1 MRGVTLPDFKAR
13 RDRALARLGPGA
25 LVFFSAPFALRNN
38 DVEHEW
44 RQHSDFHFLT
54 GFDEPES
61 VAVIRN
67 DPSPRFVL
75 FVRPRDPEREVWDGP
90 RAGVEGAV
98 SDFGAD
104 EAHPIGELGA
114 KLPSLFENV
123 STLCYELGRE
133 RSNDDKV
140 LEAIENVRRRARRG
154 IGYPRAIVD
163 PAGVLHELRLK
174 KEPDEL
180 ALMRRAAEITEKGHR
195 EVMKKTQPGMFEYE
209 AEAVLRAVFRTN
221 GAERHAYPPIVASGA
236 NSTILHYRKNDR
248 RMLDGD
254 LLLVDAGS
262 EYGYYASDVTRTFPV
277 NGRFSAPQRAVY
289 DIVLAAELEAI
300 RAVKVGASIEDVH
313 AVAVRIV
320 TQGLIDLGVIQG
332 PLDQAIQEE
341 RHKPWFMHRTS
352 HWLGMDVH
360 DVGGYHLGGASRS
373 LEPGMVL
380 TVEPGLYFGAADER
394 VPGELRGIGIRIEDD
409 VAVTDGAPLVL
420 TESIPKR
427 IDDIERACAA

>member
-1 MRGVTLPDFKAR
+1 MTQTDYKAR
-13 RDRALARLGPGA
+13 RERALASLGRGA
-25 LVFFSAPFALRNN
+25 VVLFSAPFALRNN

-44 RQHSDFHFLT
+44 RQHSDFHFMT

-61 VAVIRN
+61 VAVFRN
-67 DPSPRFVL
+67 DPAPRFVL

-98 SDFGAD
+98 TEYGAD
-104 EAHPIGELGA
+104 EAHPISELGA
-114 KLPSLFENV
+114 KLPGLLENV
-123 STLCYELGRE
+123 DTLCYELGRE

-140 LEAIENVRRRARRG
+140 LDAIESVRRRARRG
-154 IGYPRAIVD
+154 VGYPRAIVD

-174 KEPDEL
+174 KGPEEL
-180 ALMRRAAEITEKGHR
+180 ALMRRAAEITEQGHR
-195 EVMKKTQPGMFEYE
+195 EVMAKTKPGMFEYE
-209 AEAVLRAVFRTN
+209 AEALLRAVFRTN

-289 DIVLAAELEAI
+289 EIVLAAELDAI
-300 RAVKVGASIEDVH
+300 RAVRAGATVEDVH
-313 AVAVRIV
+313 AVAVRTV
-320 TQGLIDLGVIQG
+320 TQGLIDLGVISG
-332 PLDQAIQEE
+332 PLDVAVKEE

-360 DVGGYHLGGASRS
+360 DVGGYHLAGASRP

-394 VPGELRGIGIRIEDD
+394 VPAELRGIGVRIEDD
-409 VAVTDGAPLVL
+409 VAVTDAAPLVL

-427 IDDIERACAA
+427 IDDVERACAA

>member
-1 MRGVTLPDFKAR
+1 MPGVTGTDYKAR
-13 RDRALARLGPGA
+13 RERALARLGPGA
-25 LVFFSAPFALRNN
+25 VVLFSAPFTMRNN
-38 DVEHEW
+38 DVENEW

-61 VAVIRN
+61 VAVVRS
-67 DPSPRFVL
+67 DPAPRFVL

-98 SDFGAD
+98 SAFGAD
-104 EAHPIGELGA
+104 EAYTIGELGA
-114 KLPSLFENV
+114 KLP
-123 STLCYELGRE
+123 TLLEDVETICYELGRD
-133 RSNDDKV
+133 RSNDDQV
-140 LEAIENVRRRARRG
+140 LAAIENVRRRARRG
-154 IGYPRAIVD
+154 VGYPRTIVD

-174 KEPDEL
+174 KGPEEL
-180 ALMRRAAEITEKGHR
+180 ELMRRAAEITEQGHR
-195 EVMKKTQPGMFEYE
+195 EVMAKTKPGMFEYE
-209 AEAVLRAVFRTN
+209 AEALLRAVFRTN
-221 GAERHAYPPIVASGA
+221 GAERHAYPPIVASGS

-248 RMLDGD
+248 RMQDGD

-277 NGRFSAPQRAVY
+277 NGRFSTPQRAVY
-289 DIVLAAELEAI
+289 DIVLAAELDAI

-313 AVAVRIV
+313 AVAVRTI

-332 PLDQAIQEE
+332 PLDQAIKEE

-360 DVGGYHLGGASRS
+360 DVGGYHLGGTSRA
-373 LEPGMVL
+373 LEAGMVL
-380 TVEPGLYFGAADER
+380 TVEPGLYFAAADER

-409 VAVTDGAPLVL
+409 VAVTDSAPLVL

-427 IDDIERACAA
+427 VDDIERACAA